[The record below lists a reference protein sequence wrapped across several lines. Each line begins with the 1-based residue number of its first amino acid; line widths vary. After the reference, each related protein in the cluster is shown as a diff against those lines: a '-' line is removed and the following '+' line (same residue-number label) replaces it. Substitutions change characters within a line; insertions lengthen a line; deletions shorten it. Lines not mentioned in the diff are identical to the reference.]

1 MLKKRFV
8 MWAEKRSN
16 VLLLLPSLMVLL
28 VFGIYLIGALIY
40 LSFCDWNVQTPA
52 PVFSG
57 IDNYIAIVKDP
68 NFWASLGRTA
78 IYVIASVAA
87 QVVLGFVV
95 AYALNR
101 RIPGLGVLRTLMI
114 VPMAMTP
121 VIVGIFWK
129 ILLDPSLGPINYY
142 LSCVGISGPQWLA
155 AKETALASV
164 ITVSVWASIPFCFL
178 TITAGMNALPK
189 DVYEAATVDG
199 ATKFQALFKLTLP
212 MLKQVLLTL
221 IILRSIDALKA
232 FDFIYTMTNGG
243 PGDAT
248 QILPFYIYLKGFH
261 WFDFGAAAALSVV
274 LLVIAGV
281 LCKVFINKTGVK
293 EYYEN

>member
-87 QVVLGFVV
+87 L
-95 AYALNR
+95 
-101 RIPGLGVLRTLMI
+101 
-114 VPMAMTP
+114 
-121 VIVGIFWK
+121 
-129 ILLDPSLGPINYY
+129 SLIH
-142 LSCVGISGPQWLA
+142 I
-155 AKETALASV
+155 
-164 ITVSVWASIPFCFL
+164 
-178 TITAGMNALPK
+178 
-189 DVYEAATVDG
+189 
-199 ATKFQALFKLTLP
+199 
-212 MLKQVLLTL
+212 
-221 IILRSIDALKA
+221 
-232 FDFIYTMTNGG
+232 
-243 PGDAT
+243 
-248 QILPFYIYLKGFH
+248 
-261 WFDFGAAAALSVV
+261 
-274 LLVIAGV
+274 
-281 LCKVFINKTGVK
+281 
-293 EYYEN
+293 